1 MYGGG
6 QMNAPPPNT
15 LTWPCGWVAILR
27 MNKIRVEICKCLT
40 QGSNSIPLE
49 TQARRSCSL
58 ISNAG
63 GSAASYI
70 YKGENRRNFYLSF
83 SGSPESVWLLTGR
96 GNTCISS
103 ALYYSTEL
111 DIVSYLVDYN
121 QVRHSALGLWYMA
134 KYVTFLPMLP
144 NSLPLSE
151 LLIFS
156 EVVELGHIL
165 CHRSRSAL
173 RL

>member
-1 MYGGG
+1 
-6 QMNAPPPNT
+6 
-15 LTWPCGWVAILR
+15 

-63 GSAASYI
+63 GSVASYI

-103 ALYYSTEL
+103 ALYYYTEL

-121 QVRHSALGLWYMA
+121 KVQTRH
-134 KYVTFLPMLP
+134 FL
-144 NSLPLSE
+144 
-151 LLIFS
+151 
-156 EVVELGHIL
+156 
-165 CHRSRSAL
+165 SRSL
-173 RL
+173 RNSQKFQSLSKVSAPSLSNLIVIRAEKTQPAATECGSCLHCSIIDPSLTCQIFIEKSLLARV